1 MFIAYF
7 DISLKKLKNDLLL
20 LCHYG
25 IVSLFHP
32 LRIIC
37 IIRPFFFLNPDGTR
51 NETTNVA
58 YVTKLLSD
66 KGLRSDGTLQKVG
79 DATKEQLLSSHRMS
93 L

>member
-37 IIRPFFFLNPDGTR
+37 IIRPFFVPTS
-51 NETTNVA
+51 
-58 YVTKLLSD
+58 LLSA
-66 KGLRSDGTLQKVG
+66 LFAPVR
-79 DATKEQLLSSHRMS
+79 
-93 L
+93 